1 MLPLL
6 RFTLDLFEQNWPL
19 DHTEQAQRAIDTTAS
34 KRPNDASGTAAP
46 AADAPS
52 SPQPAQFKE
61 PAPQSALTQPL
72 QPSPTWPPSA
82 TPQVPLR
89 HPRASHEVRLGEVVV
104 AYEFKRSQRR
114 SIGFSVG
121 PEGLEVR
128 APRWAALR
136 DVNTA
141 LQSKSA
147 WILRKLHEVRERHAQ
162 RAALAIDWRDGAQLP
177 YLGQTITVQLDPAHA
192 VGAKGAQLINIDA
205 THALLRVSLAHNAT
219 AKQVRD
225 RVQAWLMQQARQ
237 HFLARLDHFAPAL
250 GVRYTRLG
258 LSNAA
263 TRWGSAS
270 ADGSIRLNWKLV
282 HFSPAVVDYV
292 VVHELSHLRV
302 MDHSAQFWRTVA
314 SVVPDYP
321 VLRQQLKTGVTPE
334 WSERQG
340 ASCASR

>member
-6 RFTLDLFEQNWPL
+6 RFTLDLFEQNKSL
-19 DHTEQAQRAIDTTAS
+19 ALTEKAQRATDTIAF
-34 KRPNDASGTAAP
+34 KREYDASGVAAQP
-46 AADAPS
+46 ADAPRF
-52 SPQPAQFKE
+52 PQPVQFQA
-61 PAPQSALTQPL
+61 PAPQSAPTQPAPAL
-72 QPSPTWPPSA
+72 QPSPAS
-82 TPQVPLR
+82 QVPLR
-89 HPRASHEVRLGEVVV
+89 HPRANHEVHLGEAVV

-121 PEGLEVR
+121 PQGLEVR
-128 APRWAALR
+128 APRWTALR
-136 DVNTA
+136 DVNAA
-141 LQSKSA
+141 LQSRSA
-147 WILRKLHEVRERHAQ
+147 WILRKLHEVRQRHAQ

-192 VGAKGAQLINIDA
+192 GGAKGAQLINIDA
-205 THALLRVSLAHNAT
+205 THALLRISLALGAEP
-219 AKQVRD
+219 QQIRD

-237 HFLARLDHFAPAL
+237 HFLARLDHFAPVL
-250 GVRYTRLG
+250 GVHYTRLG

-282 HFSPAVVDYV
+282 HFSPAVIDYV

-302 MDHSAQFWRTVA
+302 MDHSAQFWRTVG

-321 VLRQQLKTGVTPE
+321 ALRQQLKIAATPA
-334 WSERQG
+334 WD
-340 ASCASR
+340 

>member
-6 RFTLDLFEQNWPL
+6 RFTLDLFESNWHSDL
-19 DHTEQAQRAIDTTAS
+19 VGKGQRAIDAIAFKKPPGTTG
-34 KRPNDASGTAAP
+34 DADLVVGGPSAP
-46 AADAPS
+46 P
-52 SPQPAQFKE
+52 PAQFKT
-61 PAPQSALTQPL
+61 PALQPVPRPSSPPL
-72 QPSPTWPPSA
+72 QPSQPPSL
-82 TPQVPLR
+82 LR
-89 HPRASHEVRLGEVVV
+89 HPRASHEVRLGDAVV

-128 APRWAALR
+128 APRWVALR
-136 DVNTA
+136 EVDAA

-147 WILRKLHEVRERHAQ
+147 WILRKLHDVHARHAQ
-162 RAALAIDWRDGAQLP
+162 RAALAIEWSDGAQLP
-177 YLGQTITVQLDPAHA
+177 YLGQTITVELDPAH
-192 VGAKGAQLINIDA
+192 VGGVRGAQLISSDA
-205 THALLRVSLAHNAT
+205 TGALLRVSLPHHAT
-219 AKQVRD
+219 PQQVRD

-237 HFLARLDHFAPAL
+237 LFLARLDHFAPLL
-250 GVRYTRLG
+250 GVQYTRLG

-270 ADGSIRLNWKLV
+270 ADGSIRLNWRLV

-302 MDHSAQFWRTVA
+302 MDHSAQFWRTVG

-321 VLRQQLKTGVTPE
+321 ALRQQLKTVVTPD
-334 WSERQG
+334 WSEPPKPR
-340 ASCASR
+340 